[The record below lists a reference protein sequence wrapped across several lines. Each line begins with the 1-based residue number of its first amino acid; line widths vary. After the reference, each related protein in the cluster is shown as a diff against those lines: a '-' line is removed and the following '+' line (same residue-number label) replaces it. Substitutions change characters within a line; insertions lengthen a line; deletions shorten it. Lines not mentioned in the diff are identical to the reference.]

1 MGSGWFCFEY
11 AQDPSSLPGYLVEL
25 VTRLRAALHDADFC
39 ARHRVRAADF
49 SRASPLN
56 FANVML
62 LILQKTTLAVQRH
75 LHEFFSWCGE
85 ACAPQPVTAGAWTQ
99 ARAKLRAQAFDELNE
114 TLVLP
119 SAYAAEQRA
128 ALRLWQ
134 GHRVVAFDG
143 SLLRLPASASVQ
155 KVFGMVHVSN
165 QSGATGTAYPEGRI
179 SVVYDVLNA
188 LGLDAQL
195 LPGSVG
201 EVQMAA
207 GQLAALEPGDLA
219 VVDRGYTGYEFLA
232 LLVAQAG
239 VAFVARCSRASFAS
253 ANEMFLND
261 KAGVSRIV
269 TLRRPQ
275 VAARLSARIGTAA
288 WSELPRTLKVRLV
301 SVRLSTGELEVLVTS
316 LLDEAVYPTEVFG
329 ALYHLRWSIE
339 THYQVLKSRLDLENW
354 SGQTLESVRQDFA
367 ACVLVS
373 NLESLFTR
381 PAQARLDAGAATR
394 KHPVRVNRAVAF
406 HALKARVLDL
416 LAGERPP
423 AEVLMRLQ
431 RLFQA
436 APVTVRP
443 ERHCPRRPPSLARS
457 YHYQRRVRKSV
468 F

>member
-1 MGSGWFCFEY
+1 
-11 AQDPSSLPGYLVEL
+11 LVEL
-25 VTRLRAALHDADFC
+25 VTRLRAALRDTDFC

-49 SRASPLN
+49 TRASPLN
-56 FANVML
+56 FPNVML

-75 LHEFFSWCGE
+75 LHDFFWWCGE
-85 ACAPQPVTAGAWTQ
+85 ACAPKPVTAGAWTQ
-99 ARAKLRAQAFDELNE
+99 ARAKLRAQAFDELNQ

-119 SAYAAEQRA
+119 AAYAPEQRD

-143 SLLRLPASASVQ
+143 SLVRLPASASVA
-155 KVFGMVHVSN
+155 KVFGMVQVSN

-188 LGLDAQL
+188 LALDAQL
-195 LPGSVG
+195 LPSSVG

-219 VVDRGYTGYEFLA
+219 VMDRGYTGYEFLA
-232 LLVAQAG
+232 LLAQAG
-239 VAFVARCSRASFAS
+239 VQFVARCSRASFAS
-253 ANEMFLND
+253 VNEMFRRD
-261 KAGVSRIV
+261 EAGVSRIV

-275 VAARLSARIGTAA
+275 AAARLSARIGTAV

-329 ALYHLRWSIE
+329 PLYHLRWSIE

-381 PAQARLDAGAATR
+381 PAQAQLDAGAATR

-416 LAGERPP
+416 LAGAQPP
-423 AEVLMRLQ
+423 EAVLMHLQ
-431 RLFQA
+431 GLFQA
-436 APVTVRP
+436 APVTVRA
-443 ERHCPRRPPSLARS
+443 ERHCPRRPPSPARS